1 MPPQLLFLALG
12 ALFGVLLSRAGA
24 TQPELIARLFL
35 FEDLH
40 LLWVIASA
48 IAVGAAGI
56 ALMRRI
62 RLRALGQDS
71 PIRFEGKPYARP
83 LIAGS
88 LLFGLGWGLTGGCPG
103 TVLTMLGEGKLY
115 VIPVIAGMLA
125 GTWLFG
131 WWSSR
136 SRQAS

>member
-1 MPPQLLFLALG
+1 MHPRLRFLALG

-24 TQPELIARLFL
+24 TQPELIARMFL
-35 FEDLH
+35 FENLH
-40 LLWVIASA
+40 LPWVIASA

-56 ALMRRI
+56 ALMRRT

-103 TVLTMLGEGKLY
+103 TVLAMLGEGKLY
-115 VIPVIAGMLA
+115 AIPIIAGMLV

-136 SRQAS
+136 KLRA